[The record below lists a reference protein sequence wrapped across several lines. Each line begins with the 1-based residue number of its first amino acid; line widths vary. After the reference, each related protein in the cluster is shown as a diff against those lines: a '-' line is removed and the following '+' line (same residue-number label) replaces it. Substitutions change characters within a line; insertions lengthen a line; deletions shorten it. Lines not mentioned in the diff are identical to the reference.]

1 MSSTVQNELEDFRD
15 RILAW
20 LQEVWLRSQAK
31 KNGILPVKF
40 RRELGPTPGTPYPGG
55 SPSVVAQVPA
65 RQKGTG
71 GLRRCEGRPSYVARE
86 DDATLTI
93 DVALCCLFARNET
106 RYANA
111 G

>member
-1 MSSTVQNELEDFRD
+1 ME
-15 RILAW
+15 I
-20 LQEVWLRSQAK
+20 WLRSQAK
-31 KNGILPVKF
+31 KNGILPVRF
-40 RRELGPTPGTPYPGG
+40 QGNSVPQAESAVLRRLAIR
-55 SPSVVAQVPA
+55 VVAQVQSH
-65 RQKGTG
+65 RKGTG

-93 DVALCCLFARNET
+93 DVALCCLFAGSEA